1 MIIRRRALRTATY
14 LVGAAIL
21 LIYLVP
27 MALVLLNSL
36 KSANEASTLDFSPPK
51 NWLISNYVQVIFD
64 PSTIQALVN
73 GMIVTVGVTVVTI
86 LICSMAAFVIARRNT
101 RMTRATY
108 SYLLIG
114 LIAPFSFIPAI
125 KLLQFIGLYGTF
137 PGLILIDSAIQI
149 PFITLILVGF
159 IRQIPRELDEAAIL
173 DGCGP
178 VQLFFRIIF
187 PLLRPIT
194 TTAAILLVTFAWN
207 EFRNVLFLMPDSS
220 TWTMPLTVYNYQ
232 GAHTFNYALVCAN
245 LVVTI
250 LPVLLVYLFSQKNIM
265 SGAVAGAVK

>member
-1 MIIRRRALRTATY
+1 MIVRRRALRTVTY
-14 LVGAAIL
+14 LVAAAIL
-21 LIYLVP
+21 LVYLVP

-36 KSANEASTLDFSPPK
+36 KSANEASTLDFSLPK
-51 NWLISNYVQVIFD
+51 RWLFSNYVQVISD
-64 PSTIQALVN
+64 PGTAQAFLN
-73 GMIVTVGVTVVTI
+73 GVIVTVGVTVVTI
-86 LICSMAAFVIARRNT
+86 LICSMAAFVIARRVT
-101 RMTRATY
+101 RTTRATY

-137 PGLILIDSAIQI
+137 PGLILVDAAIQI

-159 IRQIPRELDEAAIL
+159 IKQIPRELDEAAIL

-178 VQLFFRIIF
+178 LQLFFRIVF

-220 TWTMPLTVYNYQ
+220 TWTMPLTVYSYQ

-250 LPVLLVYLFSQKNIM
+250 LPVLLVYLFSQRNIM